1 MFTADQYDQ
10 ARAVAD
16 TFNRSQGGQLLKVI
30 EAPPEKLTFADLR
43 ALAAREPGDY
53 LAANVFQ
60 AVKGRRPTHIESIKL
75 GQMLGALTVA
85 RKKHGAAT
93 LWRLDKAFAER
104 AH

>member
-1 MFTADQYDQ
+1 MFTADQYSQ
-10 ARAVAD
+10 ARAVAE

-30 EAPPEKLTFADLR
+30 DPPAERLTFAELR
-43 ALAAREPGDY
+43 SLAAVAPGDY

-60 AVKGRRPTHIESIKL
+60 AVKGRRPSHIESIKL